1 MAFDYD
7 KKSVIGF
14 LDIGTSKVICM
25 IGAVS
30 LSGETV
36 CLGMGSSVNGGFCN
50 GKITDMG
57 RLSSAI
63 DEAVAVA
70 EKKAECHIDEVV
82 VSLSGFEFK
91 SYFLE
96 SKVAFNFEQVI
107 SVKDIER
114 CAKKIP
120 IMKNIDVDNYSVIH
134 IIPIKYIIDG
144 KKEVAN
150 PLNLSATSLK
160 IMYHIIVV
168 DSLMMT
174 EMIEAVKKSHLKVKD
189 VVANSYASGLSC
201 LVDDDKRVGSMI
213 VDIGKSSVSVGI
225 FFENNFVYTFSLP
238 LGGDYITNYI
248 CKKTNIKFDEAERIK
263 IKYGAMEPLPI
274 DYSEYVNV
282 AVISDNGEEENVEMV
297 KADILNITYPVV
309 KMLFNVIKKYVEDK
323 DFSHFVNRVI
333 ITGGGAKI
341 ENIKRICED
350 VFSLPV
356 RVATPLKIN
365 GVEEECLNPSY
376 STLFGLFV
384 FNFQKSSTALRF
396 NSDVKIDKDVG
407 ILGKIRKFINDNF

>member
-7 KKSVIGF
+7 KKSVVGF

-25 IGAVS
+25 IGAIS
-30 LSGETV
+30 SDGGTV
-36 CLGMGSSVNGGFCN
+36 CLGVGSSVNGGFSN
-50 GKITDMG
+50 GKITDMVK
-57 RLSSAI
+57 LSFAI
-63 DEAVAVA
+63 DEAVAIA
-70 EKKAECHIDEVV
+70 EKKAKCHISEVV

-96 SKVAFNFEQVI
+96 SKVAFNFEQLI

-120 IMKNIDVDNYSVIH
+120 VMKNIDVENYSVIH

-160 IMYHIIVV
+160 IMYHIIAV
-168 DSLMMT
+168 DSLMMM
-174 EMIEAVKKSHLKVKD
+174 EVIEAVKKSHLKVKD
-189 VVANSYASGLSC
+189 VVANSYASGLGC

-213 VDIGKSSVSVGI
+213 VDIGKSAVSVGI
-225 FFENNFVYTFSLP
+225 FFENNFIYTFSLP

-248 CKKTNIKFDEAERIK
+248 CRKTNIKFDEAERIK
-263 IKYGAMEPLPI
+263 IKYGAVEPLPI

-309 KMLFNVIKKYVEDK
+309 KMLFNVIKKYIEDK
-323 DFSHFVNRVI
+323 NFSHFVNRVI

-341 ENIKRICED
+341 ENIKGICED

-365 GVEEECLNPSY
+365 GVDEEFLNSSY

-384 FNFQKSSTALRF
+384 FNFQKSSSAVRF

-407 ILGKIRKFINDNF
+407 IWGKIRKFINDNF